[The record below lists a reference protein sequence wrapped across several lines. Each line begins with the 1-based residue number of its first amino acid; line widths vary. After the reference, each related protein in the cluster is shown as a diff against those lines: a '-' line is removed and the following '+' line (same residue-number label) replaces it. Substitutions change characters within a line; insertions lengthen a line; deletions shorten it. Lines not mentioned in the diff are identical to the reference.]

1 MRRSMC
7 CGIIGCLT
15 KGEGMA
21 SEGASEKKRAASTT
35 RRTLH
40 YYWQVTRRHFGLFSL
55 LMASTF
61 LFVALLSYGN
71 PYVMSLIVDKVSA
84 GSVSPDQVF
93 SAFGPF
99 IFALIAI
106 NVCGQVASKLQDYAM
121 YKLQIAASYDLATM
135 SFDALCNQSMSFH
148 SNRFGGTLVSQT
160 TKFMSAYQLLLE
172 TITFPFLPVVCSVV
186 FTCAIL
192 APRVPV
198 YVAILMV
205 LLAVYAGVSYYMYKR
220 ILHLNE
226 QAAGAQNHLSGE
238 LSDSVAN
245 ILAVKTYGREDY
257 ERSLFDAANKDVVAR
272 DSKRMWASLTRGII
286 TACITVVIM
295 AVVSVFIAGGNA
307 WYGITPGTLVMMF
320 TYTYTVTNQFNFINN
335 GLQRFNRAFGDASGM
350 TATLDEPRLVA
361 DSPDAFDLE
370 VREGA
375 IDFSDIGFDYVDGG
389 VKTRVFD
396 HFDLHIP
403 AGQRVGLVGAS
414 GAGKTTLTKLLLRLS
429 DIQEGRIEIDGCNI
443 ADATQ
448 RSLRRRIAYVPQESL
463 LFHRSVAENI
473 AYGKPDATMDE
484 IREAARRANAL
495 EFIERL
501 PQGFDTVTGER
512 GVKLSGGQRQRI
524 AIARAM
530 LADCPIL
537 VLDEATSA
545 LDSESEKMVQDALA
559 ELMRGRTAI
568 VVAHRLSTVASL
580 DRIVVLEGGRIVED
594 GPHAELIEAGGVYAR
609 LWSRQTGAYLE

>member
-1 MRRSMC
+1 
-7 CGIIGCLT
+7 
-15 KGEGMA
+15 MA
-21 SEGASEKKRAASTT
+21 SEKATKKSTASTT
-35 RRTLH
+35 RHTLH

-55 LMASTF
+55 LMVSTF

-84 GSVSPDQVF
+84 GPVSSDEVF
-93 SAFGPF
+93 STFGPF
-99 IFALIAI
+99 IIALIAI
-106 NVCGQVASKLQDYAM
+106 NVFGQAASKLQDFAM

-172 TITFPFLPVVCSVV
+172 TVTFPFLPVVCSVV

-205 LLAVYAGVSYYMYKR
+205 LLAVYAGISYYMYKR

-226 QAAGAQNHLSGE
+226 KAASAQNHLSGE

-245 ILAVKTYGREDY
+245 ILAVKTYGREAY

-272 DSKRMWASLTRGII
+272 DSRRMWASLTRGII

-295 AVVSVFIAGGNA
+295 SVVTVFIAGGNA

-361 DSPDAFDLE
+361 DLPDASDLH
-370 VREGA
+370 VREGR
-375 IDFSDIGFDYVDGG
+375 IDFENIGFWYTDGA
-389 VKTRVFD
+389 VRTRVFD
-396 HFDLHIP
+396 GLDLHIP

-429 DIQEGRIEIDGCNI
+429 DIQEGRILLDGQDISLC
-443 ADATQ
+443 TQ
-448 RSLRRRIAYVPQESL
+448 QSLRRSIAYVPQESL

-473 AYGKPDATMDE
+473 AYGRPDASMEE

-495 EFIERL
+495 EFIEKL

-559 ELMRGRTAI
+559 KLMRGRTSI

-580 DRIVVLEGGRIVED
+580 DRIVVLDDGGIAED
-594 GPHAELIEAGGVYAR
+594 GSHAELIEAGEAYTR
-609 LWSRQTGAYLE
+609 LWNRQTGAYLE